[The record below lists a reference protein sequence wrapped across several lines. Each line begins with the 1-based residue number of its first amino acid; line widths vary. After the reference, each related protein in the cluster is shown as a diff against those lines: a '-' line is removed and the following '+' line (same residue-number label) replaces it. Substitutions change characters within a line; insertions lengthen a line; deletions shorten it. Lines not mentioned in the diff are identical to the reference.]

1 MTHPPEHEL
10 LAFADGE
17 LSTSRVHDV
26 SGHLAECALCGT
38 RLDEIR
44 RSGARIPVL
53 LSALDH
59 RPFDVS
65 ASALIARATRPTTP
79 RATRSITPRWHS
91 LIAAGIAL
99 LFLGSVAT
107 AAVPASIIRQYLA
120 RLFAVPSSTEP
131 RRGSAPVAMGAP
143 EAVGAN
149 GVSFVPESTVD
160 VLFRADQATGS
171 IRVTLRDEP
180 AVRVEHYAGSAGYAL
195 TANGI
200 AVENTGAHAS
210 YTLMLPRSARQI
222 IVRIGTRTVFTR
234 SNDHIATAAAKDSSG
249 SYLLV
254 FSHVRK
260 ENR

>member
-17 LSTSRVHDV
+17 LSTPRVHDV

-44 RSGARIPVL
+44 RPGARIPVL

-131 RRGSAPVAMGAP
+131 CRGRHLLPWVHPRQWVRTASRSCPSPPWMSCFARSSDGVDSGHAPRRTGRPG
-143 EAVGAN
+143 
-149 GVSFVPESTVD
+149 
-160 VLFRADQATGS
+160 RA
-171 IRVTLRDEP
+171 LRGQRRICADGQWNCGG
-180 AVRVEHYAGSAGYAL
+180 EH
-195 TANGI
+195 
-200 AVENTGAHAS
+200 
-210 YTLMLPRSARQI
+210 RRARQLHTHAPT
-222 IVRIGTRTVFTR
+222 VRSPDHHAHRNTHRLHPIER
-234 SNDHIATAAAKDSSG
+234 SHRDRCREG
-249 SYLLV
+249 
-254 FSHVRK
+254 
-260 ENR
+260 